1 MNRLRLACKKF
12 ARQTGV
18 AVLAGEEDVSVM
30 RWLGAGALSKEQ
42 KLLLNNIYERIG
54 NE

>member
-1 MNRLRLACKKF
+1 MAEEVACKEF

-18 AVLAGEEDVSVM
+18 AVLAGEEDISVI
-30 RWLGAGALSKEQ
+30 RWLGAGALSEDQ

-54 NE
+54 DEY